1 MKDKYNIVIGILAF
15 LIISIGIYFVIPINK
30 KVPTISYNQT
40 TITMRVGDTKKIE
53 PTVTNLDNYSLE
65 WLSSNNNV
73 VIVNDGMIRAISKGV
88 ATITIKIKDY
98 DVSLSINI
106 IVNDIEIES
115 IKLNTN
121 TLELVEG
128 DTYRLEYTII
138 PINATNKTINW
149 NISNKEII
157 NFNDGEV
164 KALKPGKTMVT
175 IMTYNGF
182 SDTCDITIKEKII
195 EVSEIKVEEE
205 IYNVYIGESITINP
219 IVLPEN
225 ATNKE
230 ITYSSNDNSIVNIDG
245 KKIKGLKEG
254 TAIVTLKS
262 NNNIKKEIKIVVK
275 KKPVTIKVASINIGA
290 YHCGT
295 SSTKCSSTPEKF
307 ANLFKEYKLNI
318 VGMQESEPE
327 SKTKQIPK
335 LSGLSYY
342 YYEQPASS
350 NTIISNYKFIS
361 KQKYQLP
368 SCGEKRILQ
377 KVVLNINGINISF
390 YNSHFSY
397 QSKCRDIHFK
407 AAADILKKDKNPT
420 IMLGDL
426 NITPR
431 SYFEKYF
438 EPIGF
443 EIAAYDSSTN
453 NLHKNPTYCNS
464 IYVKGNNHIT
474 IKDGKHINT
483 FGVYT
488 DHNMTMAT
496 LEIS

>member
-121 TLELVEG
+121 TLELVED
-128 DTYRLEYTII
+128 DTYKLEYTIF
-138 PINATNKTINW
+138 PSNATNKTINW
-149 NISNKEII
+149 NISNKDII

-175 IMTYNGF
+175 IKTYNGF

-195 EVSEIKVEEE
+195 DVSEIKVEEE

-245 KKIKGLKEG
+245 KK
-254 TAIVTLKS
+254 
-262 NNNIKKEIKIVVK
+262 N
-275 KKPVTIKVASINIGA
+275 
-290 YHCGT
+290 
-295 SSTKCSSTPEKF
+295 
-307 ANLFKEYKLNI
+307 
-318 VGMQESEPE
+318 
-327 SKTKQIPK
+327 
-335 LSGLSYY
+335 
-342 YYEQPASS
+342 
-350 NTIISNYKFIS
+350 
-361 KQKYQLP
+361 
-368 SCGEKRILQ
+368 
-377 KVVLNINGINISF
+377 
-390 YNSHFSY
+390 
-397 QSKCRDIHFK
+397 
-407 AAADILKKDKNPT
+407 
-420 IMLGDL
+420 
-426 NITPR
+426 
-431 SYFEKYF
+431 
-438 EPIGF
+438 
-443 EIAAYDSSTN
+443 
-453 NLHKNPTYCNS
+453 
-464 IYVKGNNHIT
+464 
-474 IKDGKHINT
+474 
-483 FGVYT
+483 
-488 DHNMTMAT
+488 
-496 LEIS
+496 